1 MSNVL
6 TPLTVE
12 CFEHV
17 LCDTFSDKSKFAS
30 QKAII
35 IIYFTAN
42 KMSDTHLSQS
52 LSVPAFQRGM
62 RSTDGLHSI

>member
-12 CFEHV
+12 CYEHV
-17 LCDTFSDKSKFAS
+17 LCDIFSDKSKFAS

-35 IIYFTAN
+35 IIYFTAY
-42 KMSDTHLSQS
+42 KMTLIEANLYQ
-52 LSVPAFQRGM
+52 LLN
-62 RSTDGLHSI
+62 STAVG